1 MSTPTDD
8 GVQQAVEGE
17 LALLRPQVRSSAQA
31 GELLHPDFVEFG
43 SSGRVWTRPEI
54 VAAMAGELS
63 LAGVELVV
71 SGMGGTRLADDAVH
85 LTYRTERDGVAV
97 ARSSVWRR
105 TGDRWQIWFHQG
117 TPLSPTA
124 AVAPAAG

>member
-8 GVQQAVEGE
+8 GVRQAVEGE

-71 SGMGGTRLADDAVH
+71 SGMGGTRLADDVVH

-97 ARSSVWRR
+97 GRSSVWRR

-124 AVAPAAG
+124 AAAPPEG